1 MDVKTPQQVTKENK
15 LFKFNNTKD
24 EGYVYMF
31 SSPTFK
37 KWIKIGKTNNVE
49 QRLKNYNSH
58 IPLKNFKIECVK
70 ETKNKSVAELL
81 ILNKVYNEV
90 GIKRK
95 GEWIKVRNK
104 QKAISIFNKH
114 KNRKVTQKDRELNY
128 ANL

>member
-31 SSPTFK
+31 SSLTFK
-37 KWIKIGKTNNVE
+37 KWSKID
-49 QRLKNYNSH
+49 
-58 IPLKNFKIECVK
+58 
-70 ETKNKSVAELL
+70 NKKVMAE
-81 ILNKVYNEV
+81 
-90 GIKRK
+90 
-95 GEWIKVRNK
+95 EWIKVRNK

>member
-1 MDVKTPQQVTKENK
+1 
-15 LFKFNNTKD
+15 
-24 EGYVYMF
+24 MF
-31 SSPTFK
+31 LTMVAMIFGILLIMVVS
-37 KWIKIGKTNNVE
+37 
-49 QRLKNYNSH
+49 
-58 IPLKNFKIECVK
+58 K

>member
-1 MDVKTPQQVTKENK
+1 MKTKQQLAKERK
-15 LFKFNNTKD
+15 LYLFNNTNDK
-24 EGYVYMF
+24 GYVYIF
-31 SSPTFK
+31 SSPAFK
-37 KWIKIGKTNNVE
+37 KWIKVGKTYDVKRRLE
-49 QRLKNYNSH
+49 QFNYSM
-58 IPLKNFKIECVK
+58 PLKNFKIECVK